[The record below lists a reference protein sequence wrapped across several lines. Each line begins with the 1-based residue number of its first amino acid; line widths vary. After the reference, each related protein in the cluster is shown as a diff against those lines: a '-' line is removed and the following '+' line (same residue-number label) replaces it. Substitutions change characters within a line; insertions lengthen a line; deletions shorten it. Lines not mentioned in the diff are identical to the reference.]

1 MLSSRRGPTPPPCRS
16 PWKFLEPGTFENTSE
31 FVGSLQAEQR
41 VELPARSQWPHYPK
55 NFCARPGDAVRAG
68 QPVMQLKPDQA
79 QARVAGAQA
88 GAEAARYGR
97 DAAQAQLEAAQAQLL
112 QAEADV
118 QLAEVEFRRTKK
130 PGGRTVP

>member
-1 MLSSRRGPTPPPCRS
+1 MRKTLLGLTLSLSIAAATACSRAQQQAGPPPAV
-16 PWKFLEPGTFENTSE
+16 PVTLEILEPGTFENTSE

-41 VELPARSQWPHYPK
+41 VELRPEANGRITQI
-55 NFCARPGDAVRAG
+55 FVQPGDAVRAG

-97 DAAQAQLEAAQAQLL
+97 D
-112 QAEADV
+112 V
-118 QLAEVEFRRTKK
+118 RPR
-130 PGGRTVP
+130 PN